1 MPLAG
6 VSLPI
11 KNKSIC
17 RFLLP
22 PEMMVL
28 FKPQIDFITEH
39 AIDPDKRRYAV
50 PMKAPVII
58 LTLIIMVFILT
69 IHYPENGMMRLQNIR
84 KTV

>member
-1 MPLAG
+1 
-6 VSLPI
+6 
-11 KNKSIC
+11 
-17 RFLLP
+17 
-22 PEMMVL
+22 MMVL

-39 AIDPDKRRYAV
+39 AIDPTNGAMPY